1 MKPNFALSLSF
12 EGIGLLHRAGSAGWH
27 LVGEVALDA
36 EDLPGELASLR
47 AKATLLDPSG
57 LASKLI
63 IPDEQIKYLDLP
75 AASAPDGNYDLA
87 AAEALEGA
95 TPYHIDDLVYDWSVE
110 NGRLY
115 IAAIASETLD
125 EAEAFAVEHRFNPVS
140 FVARPQSDRFAG
152 EPFFG
157 AAAQARGVDRDEAP
171 VRIIGSARLPDV
183 TPPAETAPVVVP
195 SPAAA
200 QASKIEAARL
210 PDEAKAP
217 GETPKTALPP
227 APPKAPEEAAAKAA
241 SAPAAPAVKSADS
254 PALSFSSIR
263 AERAA
268 PVEGAPKLDGA
279 ARLTPLSDRA
289 PTPELPR
296 PGAAPLLTG
305 GADPTL
311 TDMAAA
317 SLAPKAAKEAGLSG
331 LLARRD
337 KASIEPAPGSS
348 SGPTPDDEAQRMT
361 IFGARSQPVTRG
373 KPRFLGLILTA
384 VLLLFLV
391 GVAAWS
397 TIFSQDGVSGLFG
410 RSEPEIAVTP
420 AYDLEPDVET
430 ESDPDPSSPT
440 DSDVVLTP
448 PPAQDAPVQDTGAD
462 PTVAAPEVVAA
473 APETPQELTP
483 EQALTRY
490 AATGIW
496 QLAPDAPAQ
505 AETTDVGEFY
515 LTSIDEAVNF
525 QDAVALPSAP
535 DVEAD
540 QRPETPASPAPP
552 GTEFTLD
559 ARGFVQATP
568 EGALTPDGVTVRA
581 GPPPVRPPE
590 TPTRALPVPGLEQS
604 AESAAE
610 AARLGGIRPR
620 TRPEN
625 LIEQQERGALS
636 GLTRSELAA
645 LRPRN
650 RPQSVIEAAA
660 AAAAPPPAPEVQ
672 PATVSSASLA
682 AALIEANRGAV
693 AGTESLPQAVGVSIK
708 PKLRPQDLERAARA
722 PAQGQATPGEDEE
735 PEVQTAAAARVA
747 PNIPTSASVARSAT
761 ETNAINLRNVN
772 LIGVYGSP
780 QSRRALVRLSNGRYQ
795 KVQVGDRLDGGQVSA
810 IGDTE
815 LRYNKR
821 GRDVVLRM
829 PKG

>member
-27 LVGEVALDA
+27 LVGEVLINSA
-36 EDLPGELASLR
+36 DLPGELASLR
-47 AKATLLDPSG
+47 SKATLLDPSG
-57 LASKLI
+57 FATKLI

-75 AASAPDGNYDLA
+75 AESAPDGDFDLT

-115 IAAIASETLD
+115 IAAVASETLD

-140 FVARPQSDRFAG
+140 FVARPQTDRFAG

-157 AAAQARGVDRDEAP
+157 GAAQAKGVDRDDAP
-171 VRIIGSARLPDV
+171 VRIIGSARLPEV
-183 TPPAETAPVVVP
+183 TPPAETVPVVVP
-195 SPAAA
+195 QAAA
-200 QASKIEAARL
+200 PQAPKSETAD
-210 PDEAKAP
+210 PDREAKA
-217 GETPKTALPP
+217 AD
-227 APPKAPEEAAAKAA
+227 AP
-241 SAPAAPAVKSADS
+241 SNPAAPPTPVAPSMTPATKPEQDM
-254 PALSFSSIR
+254 PALSFASIR

-268 PVEGAPKLDGA
+268 PADGAPKLAGS
-279 ARLTPLSDRA
+279 ARITPQPVTA

-305 GADPTL
+305 GADPAL
-311 TDMAAA
+311 TDLAAA
-317 SLAPKAAKEAGLSG
+317 SLAPNSAREAGLSG

-337 KASIEPAPGSS
+337 KGTTEPADPKPSAH
-348 SGPTPDDEAQRMT
+348 DEAQRMT
-361 IFGARSQPVTRG
+361 IFGARSQPATRG

-384 VLLLFLV
+384 ALLLFLV

-397 TIFSQDGVSGLFG
+397 TIFTQGGMSNLFG
-410 RSEPEIAVTP
+410 GSEPQVAVTP
-420 AYDLEPDVET
+420 SLDTEPDGDAEREAVPDTPVE
-430 ESDPDPSSPT
+430 PDLA
-440 DSDVVLTP
+440 LTP
-448 PPAQDAPVQDTGAD
+448 PAAQDTGAE
-462 PTVAAPEVVAA
+462 PA
-473 APETPQELTP
+473 APETELALESPEPSVEETRETQEVTA

-496 QLAPDAPAQ
+496 QLPPEAPAQ
-505 AETTDVGEFY
+505 AETTDLGEFY
-515 LTSIDEAVNF
+515 LTSIDEDVNF

-535 DVEAD
+535 AIGTD

-552 GTEFTLD
+552 GTEFALD
-559 ARGFVQATP
+559 ARGLVQATP
-568 EGALTPDGVTVRA
+568 EGALTPDGVMVRA

-590 TPTRALPVPGLEQS
+590 TPSRAVPVPGLEQS
-604 AESAAE
+604 AETAAE

-636 GLTRSELAA
+636 GLTRSELAS

-660 AAAAPPPAPEVQ
+660 AAATPPPAPEIA
-672 PATVSSASLA
+672 PADVSSASLA
-682 AALIEANRGAV
+682 AALIEANRAPVPGTGA
-693 AGTESLPQAVGVSIK
+693 LPQAVASSMK
-708 PKLRPQDLERAARA
+708 PKLRPEQVERLARQAAPEA
-722 PAQGQATPGEDEE
+722 E
-735 PEVQTAAAARVA
+735 PVARTVAAARVT

-795 KVQVGDRLDGGQVSA
+795 KVQVGDMLDGGQVSA

-815 LRYNKR
+815 LRYTKR